1 MPGGI
6 VDSLPTKAREVIN
19 RQFPEIPM
27 GYIESAYARC
37 QILRQHKPQPSADVR
52 AALDNIAK
60 QAACLYVTLGT
71 LSEEARNQLWDA
83 LEPVGG
89 LAFFEQANFMAQA
102 LMGLS
107 RTAALEVETKSG
119 APETWKHS
127 LVRSLA
133 NILEAHG
140 RIADAKPKGDLCF
153 LSHELMMAMGYEVKD
168 IRSTVRD
175 ALAKTPPE

>member
-6 VDSLPTKAREVIN
+6 IESLPVKTRDAIAR
-19 RQFPEIPM
+19 QLPDIPLP
-27 GYIESAYARC
+27 YVESAFAHS
-37 QILRQHKPQPSADVR
+37 QILRQHKPQPLSEVR
-52 AALDNIAK
+52 DALDNIAK
-60 QAACLYVTLGT
+60 QAGNLYVSLGT

-83 LEPVGG
+83 LEPFGG

-107 RTAALEVETKSG
+107 RNAALDVETKIG

-153 LSHELMMAMGYEVKD
+153 LSHELMTAMGYDVKD
-168 IRSTVRD
+168 VRSTVRD
-175 ALAKTPPE
+175 ALAKTTPK